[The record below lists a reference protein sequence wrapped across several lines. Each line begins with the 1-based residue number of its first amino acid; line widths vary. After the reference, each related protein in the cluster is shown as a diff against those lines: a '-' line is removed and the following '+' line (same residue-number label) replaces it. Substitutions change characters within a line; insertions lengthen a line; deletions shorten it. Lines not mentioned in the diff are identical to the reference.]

1 MTEQAVTVTDKTHE
15 ILKAYKEK
23 EGINI
28 RKQIEIL
35 IEESPRYKD
44 YKKANK

>member
-1 MTEQAVTVTDKTHE
+1 MAEQAVTVSDRTHE

-35 IEESPRYKD
+35 IVESPRYKE
-44 YKKANK
+44 YRKVSK